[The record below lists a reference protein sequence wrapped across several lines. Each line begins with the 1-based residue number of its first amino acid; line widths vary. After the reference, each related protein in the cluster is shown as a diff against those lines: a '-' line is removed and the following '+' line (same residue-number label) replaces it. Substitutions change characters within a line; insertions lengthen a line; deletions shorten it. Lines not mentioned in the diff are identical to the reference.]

1 MILFTIFLLNFSL
14 IIKIG
19 GDIMFKKLPV
29 GFKILIGLNLLIS
42 ICSLLVLGFY
52 VFNNVVSDNGISVEP
67 IKILL
72 SISFLLGVGMIILL
86 LYTKKTA
93 VIAEAI
99 YAIMMITNGFRGNT
113 QQIIIGIIILFLIFN
128 KATLKYTGFIKNK
141 KK

>member
-1 MILFTIFLLNFSL
+1 
-14 IIKIG
+14 
-19 GDIMFKKLPV
+19 MFKKLPV